1 MSVPFWLVLAMLL
14 GVICGM
20 SKRPLVRYV
29 ALALILVVCV
39 WGMVYGG
46 RPQT

>member
-1 MSVPFWLVLAMLL
+1 MCVPFWLVLAMLL

-20 SKRPLVRYV
+20 SNRPMVRYV
-29 ALALILVVCV
+29 ALALIFTVCV

-46 RPQT
+46 HAQA